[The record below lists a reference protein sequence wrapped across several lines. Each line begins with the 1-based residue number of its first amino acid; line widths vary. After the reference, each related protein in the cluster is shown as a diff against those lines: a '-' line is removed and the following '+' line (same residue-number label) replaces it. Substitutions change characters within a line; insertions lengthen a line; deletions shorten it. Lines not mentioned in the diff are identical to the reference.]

1 MKEIVFATNNH
12 NKFNE
17 IKFIFPKNIKLLSLK
32 DLNINE
38 KIEENG
44 KTLEDNAKIKS
55 DYIYDKYSLFC
66 FSDDSGLM
74 IDYLNGEPGIYS
86 SEYAGFPSNDLNNMR
101 KVLNKLKNINNRMA
115 NFKTII
121 SLNLGL
127 KNLIFTGELQGSISN
142 SIRGDNGFGYDPIF
156 IPKGYNLTLGELSFK
171 KKNKISHRNL
181 AIKKLINYLNNL

>member
-171 KKNKISHRNL
+171 KKNTISHRNL

>member
-1 MKEIVFATNNH
+1 MKEIVFATNNY

-17 IKFIFPKNIKLLSLK
+17 IKFIFPENIKLLSLK